1 MPNRCAPKV
10 LIPSLL
16 IIISR
21 KLCVGLRPFGT
32 ELNRKRVSGMHRWQ
46 CACDFPLYSQLIG
59 ALILL
64 SFPCSVLS
72 ANCLLLSFLFYPSSR
87 LSLIIIIVTLLLIDF
102 GLSFFLSSNLCHP
115 IVYIFGAPFPLTYR
129 FTSFV
134 AHHQNDI
141 FSSSSSSL
149 FPISKS
155 ICPSV
160 HPFLPP
166 LSASSSRQGVQF
178 NFEDSLASVADK
190 FNCPFIA

>member
-1 MPNRCAPKV
+1 MIGGGQSMPNRCAPKV

-102 GLSFFLSSNLCHP
+102 GLSFFLS
-115 IVYIFGAPFPLTYR
+115 FF
-129 FTSFV
+129 
-134 AHHQNDI
+134 
-141 FSSSSSSL
+141 
-149 FPISKS
+149 KS
-155 ICPSV
+155 
-160 HPFLPP
+160 LPP
-166 LSASSSRQGVQF
+166 NRLYFWCTLPPYLSIHIICRPSS
-178 NFEDSLASVADK
+178 K
-190 FNCPFIA
+190 